1 MYAPERQQEIL
12 RLARDGGRV
21 DVVSLAEEFQ
31 VTAETIRRDL
41 KALDRA
47 GLVQRVHGGA
57 IPAGRLDFEPD
68 LAERESTAADE
79 KDRIAQA
86 ALAELPIDGTV
97 VLDAGTTV
105 ARLAAAI
112 PLEATLTAVTHSL
125 PIAARL
131 ADHPG
136 IQLHLV
142 GGRVRHRT
150 RAAVDA
156 WALRAY
162 GEIRAD
168 VLFVAAN
175 GFSPARGLT
184 TPDLAEAAVKRA
196 AMAAARR
203 VVLLADSSKCGQE
216 HFARFGALS
225 DVDLLITDSGL
236 SAEDALA
243 IERDGTEVLRV
254 PGAGAGAGAGGGTGG
269 GTAASAGNA
278 TAASAGDAMGG
289 TAGNAP
295 GQAAVNGSVAGRG
308 AGRKA
313 RA

>member
-21 DVVSLAEEFQ
+21 DVISLAEEFQ

-47 GLVQRVHGGA
+47 GLVRRVHGGA

-79 KDRIAQA
+79 KDRIAKA
-86 ALAELPIDGTV
+86 ALAELPMQGTV
-97 VLDAGTTV
+97 ILDAGTTI
-105 ARLAAAI
+105 ARLAGII
-112 PLEATLTAVTHSL
+112 PLEAELTVVTHSL

-136 IQLHLV
+136 MQLHLV

-168 VLFVAAN
+168 VVFVAAN
-175 GFSPARGLT
+175 GFSAGHGLT

-196 AMAAARR
+196 AMTAARR
-203 VVLLADSSKCGQE
+203 VVLLADSAKHGQE

-225 DVDLLITDSGL
+225 DVDLLITDTGL
-236 SAEDALA
+236 SPEDATA
-243 IERDGTEVLRV
+243 MERGGMEVV
-254 PGAGAGAGAGGGTGG
+254 
-269 GTAASAGNA
+269 
-278 TAASAGDAMGG
+278 
-289 TAGNAP
+289 
-295 GQAAVNGSVAGRG
+295 
-308 AGRKA
+308 

>member
-21 DVVSLAEEFQ
+21 DVLSLAEEFK

-47 GLVQRVHGGA
+47 GLVRRVHGGA

-68 LAERESTAADE
+68 LAEREGTAADE
-79 KDRIAQA
+79 KDRIARA
-86 ALAELPIDGTV
+86 ALAELPAEGSV
-97 VLDAGTTV
+97 VLDAGSTV
-105 ARLAAAI
+105 ARLAAAL
-112 PLEATLTAVTHSL
+112 PLESTLTVVTHSL
-125 PIAARL
+125 PTAARL

-136 IQLHLV
+136 IQLHLI
-142 GGRVRHRT
+142 GGRVRQRT

-168 VLFVAAN
+168 VLFLAAN
-175 GFSPARGLT
+175 GFSAEAGLT

-196 AMAAARR
+196 AVAAARR
-203 VVLLADSSKCGQE
+203 VVLLADSAKHGQE
-216 HFARFGALS
+216 HFARFGDLT
-225 DVDLLITDSGL
+225 DVDLLITDTGL
-236 SAEDALA
+236 DPEDAAA
-243 IERDGTEVLRV
+243 IERAGTEV
-254 PGAGAGAGAGGGTGG
+254 
-269 GTAASAGNA
+269 
-278 TAASAGDAMGG
+278 
-289 TAGNAP
+289 
-295 GQAAVNGSVAGRG
+295 
-308 AGRKA
+308 A

>member
-21 DVVSLAEEFQ
+21 DVLSLAEEFQ

-47 GLVQRVHGGA
+47 GLVRRVHGGA

-68 LAERESTAADE
+68 LAEREGTSAGE
-79 KDRIAQA
+79 KDRIAKA
-86 ALAELPIDGTV
+86 ALTELPAEGTMI
-97 VLDAGTTV
+97 LDAGTTV
-105 ARLAAAI
+105 ARLAAAL
-112 PLEATLTAVTHSL
+112 PLEAELTVVTHSL
-125 PIAARL
+125 PIGARL

-136 IQLHLV
+136 MQLHLI

-168 VLFVAAN
+168 VLFLAAN
-175 GFSPARGLT
+175 GFSAEHGLT

-196 AMAAARR
+196 AVAAARR
-203 VVLLADSSKCGQE
+203 VVLLADSAKHGQE
-216 HFARFGALS
+216 HFARFADLS
-225 DVDLLITDSGL
+225 DVDLLITDSAL
-236 SAEDALA
+236 SPEDAAA
-243 IERDGTEVLRV
+243 IERGGSEVV
-254 PGAGAGAGAGGGTGG
+254 
-269 GTAASAGNA
+269 
-278 TAASAGDAMGG
+278 
-289 TAGNAP
+289 
-295 GQAAVNGSVAGRG
+295 
-308 AGRKA
+308 

>member
-12 RLARDGGRV
+12 RLAREGGRV
-21 DVVSLAEEFQ
+21 EVLSLADEFQ

-47 GLVQRVHGGA
+47 GLVRRVHGGA

-79 KDRIAQA
+79 KDRIARA
-86 ALAELPIDGTV
+86 ALAELPEDGSV
-97 VLDAGTTV
+97 ILDAGSTV
-105 ARLAAAI
+105 ARLAAAF
-112 PLEATLTAVTHSL
+112 PLECSLTVVTHAL
-125 PIAARL
+125 PAAARL

-136 IQLHLV
+136 IDLHLV

-168 VLFVAAN
+168 VVFLGTN
-175 GFSPARGLT
+175 GFSAGSGLT

-196 AMAAARR
+196 VVAAARR
-203 VVLLADSSKCGQE
+203 VVLLADSAKYGEE
-216 HFARFGALS
+216 HFARFAGLA
-225 DVDLLITDSGL
+225 DVHLLITDSGL
-236 SAEDALA
+236 SPEDAA
-243 IERDGTEVLRV
+243 AVEAAGTEVVR
-254 PGAGAGAGAGGGTGG
+254 T
-269 GTAASAGNA
+269 
-278 TAASAGDAMGG
+278 
-289 TAGNAP
+289 
-295 GQAAVNGSVAGRG
+295 
-308 AGRKA
+308 
-313 RA
+313 

>member
-1 MYAPERQQEIL
+1 MYAAERQQEIL
-12 RLARDGGRV
+12 RLARDSGRV

-41 KALDRA
+41 TALDRA
-47 GLVQRVHGGA
+47 GLLRRVHGGA

-68 LAERESTAADE
+68 LAERESTAADQ
-79 KDRIAQA
+79 KDRIAKA
-86 ALAELPIDGTV
+86 ALAELPTEGTLI
-97 VLDAGTTV
+97 LDAGSTV
-105 ARLAAAI
+105 ARIAAAI
-112 PLEATLTAVTHSL
+112 PAASSLTVVTHSL

-168 VLFVAAN
+168 VTVVAAN
-175 GFSPARGLT
+175 GFSVEYGLT

-196 AMAAARR
+196 AVAAARR
-203 VVLLADSSKCGQE
+203 AVLVADSSKYGQE
-216 HFARFGALS
+216 HFARFGALH

-236 SAEDALA
+236 SPEDAGDV
-243 IERDGTEVLRV
+243 ERAGTEVV
-254 PGAGAGAGAGGGTGG
+254 
-269 GTAASAGNA
+269 
-278 TAASAGDAMGG
+278 
-289 TAGNAP
+289 
-295 GQAAVNGSVAGRG
+295 
-308 AGRKA
+308 

>member
-12 RLARDGGRV
+12 RLARDSGRV
-21 DVVSLAEEFQ
+21 DVVSLAVQFQ

-41 KALDRA
+41 KTLDRA
-47 GLVQRVHGGA
+47 GVVRRVHGGA
-57 IPAGRLDFEPD
+57 IPVGRLDFEPD
-68 LAERESTAADE
+68 LAERETTAADE
-79 KDRIAQA
+79 KDRIARA
-86 ALAELPIDGTV
+86 ALAELPDEGTMIV
-97 VLDAGTTV
+97 DAGSTV
-105 ARLAAAI
+105 ALFAAAL
-112 PLEATLTAVTHSL
+112 PVEFSLTVVTHSL
-125 PIAARL
+125 PTAARL

-162 GEIRAD
+162 SEIRAD

-175 GFSPARGLT
+175 GFSTEHGLT

-203 VVLLADSSKCGQE
+203 VVLLADSSKHGQE
-216 HFARFGALS
+216 HFARFGGLN

-236 SAEDALA
+236 SPEDALA
-243 IERDGTEVLRV
+243 IERGGTEVV
-254 PGAGAGAGAGGGTGG
+254 
-269 GTAASAGNA
+269 
-278 TAASAGDAMGG
+278 
-289 TAGNAP
+289 
-295 GQAAVNGSVAGRG
+295 
-308 AGRKA
+308 

>member
-21 DVVSLAEEFQ
+21 DVLSLAEEFQ

-47 GLVQRVHGGA
+47 GLVRRVHGGA

-68 LAERESTAADE
+68 LAEREGTSADE
-79 KDRIAQA
+79 KDRIAKA
-86 ALAELPIDGTV
+86 ALAELPAEGSVI
-97 VLDAGTTV
+97 LDAGSTV
-105 ARLAAAI
+105 ARLAASL
-112 PLEATLTAVTHSL
+112 PLESTFTVVTHGL
-125 PIAARL
+125 PTAARL

-136 IQLHLV
+136 IQLHLI
-142 GGRVRHRT
+142 GGRVRSRT

-168 VLFVAAN
+168 VLFLATN
-175 GFSPARGLT
+175 GFSAEAGLT

-196 AMAAARR
+196 AIGAARR
-203 VVLLADSSKCGQE
+203 VVLLADSTKHGQE
-216 HFARFGALS
+216 HFARFGDLG

-236 SAEDALA
+236 SPEDAAA
-243 IERDGTEVLRV
+243 IEGGGTEVV
-254 PGAGAGAGAGGGTGG
+254 
-269 GTAASAGNA
+269 
-278 TAASAGDAMGG
+278 
-289 TAGNAP
+289 
-295 GQAAVNGSVAGRG
+295 
-308 AGRKA
+308 

>member
-47 GLVQRVHGGA
+47 GLIRRVHGGA

-79 KDRIAQA
+79 KDRIARA
-86 ALAELPIDGTV
+86 ALAELPAEGTV
-97 VLDAGTTV
+97 ILDAGSTV
-105 ARLAAAI
+105 ARMAAAI
-112 PLEATLTAVTHSL
+112 PPEATLTVVTHSL

-136 IQLHLV
+136 IQLHIV

-168 VLFVAAN
+168 VAVVAAN
-175 GFSPARGLT
+175 GFSVEHGLT

-196 AMAAARR
+196 ALTAARR
-203 VVLLADSSKCGQE
+203 VVLLADSSKYAQE
-216 HFARFGALS
+216 HFARFGALG
-225 DVDLLITDSGL
+225 DVDLLITDTGL
-236 SAEDALA
+236 TPEDAGD
-243 IERDGTEVLRV
+243 IERAGTEVV
-254 PGAGAGAGAGGGTGG
+254 
-269 GTAASAGNA
+269 
-278 TAASAGDAMGG
+278 
-289 TAGNAP
+289 
-295 GQAAVNGSVAGRG
+295 
-308 AGRKA
+308 

>member
-12 RLARDGGRV
+12 RLARDSGRV
-21 DVVSLAEEFQ
+21 DVVSLAEAFE

-47 GLVQRVHGGA
+47 GLVRRVHGGA

-68 LAERESTAADE
+68 LAERETTAADE
-79 KDRIAQA
+79 KDRIAKA
-86 ALAELPIDGTV
+86 ALAELPVGGTLIV
-97 VLDAGTTV
+97 DAGSTL
-105 ARLAAAI
+105 ARLAGSLPA
-112 PLEATLTAVTHSL
+112 EVSLTVVTHSL

-162 GEIRAD
+162 AEIRAD

-175 GFSPARGLT
+175 GFSPEHGLT

-196 AMAAARR
+196 AVAAARR
-203 VVLLADSSKCGQE
+203 VVLLADSSKHGQE
-216 HFARFGALS
+216 HFARFGDLS
-225 DVDLLITDSGL
+225 DVDLLITDTGL
-236 SAEDALA
+236 DPQDAAA
-243 IERDGTEVLRV
+243 IERGGTEVV
-254 PGAGAGAGAGGGTGG
+254 
-269 GTAASAGNA
+269 
-278 TAASAGDAMGG
+278 
-289 TAGNAP
+289 
-295 GQAAVNGSVAGRG
+295 
-308 AGRKA
+308 

>member
-12 RLARDGGRV
+12 RLARDVGRV

-47 GLVQRVHGGA
+47 GLLRRVHGGA

-79 KDRIAQA
+79 KDRIARA
-86 ALAELPIDGTV
+86 ALAELPAEGTV
-97 VLDAGTTV
+97 ILDAGSTV
-105 ARLAAAI
+105 ARMAAAI
-112 PLEATLTAVTHSL
+112 PRETSLTVVTHSL

-136 IQLHLV
+136 IQLHIV

-168 VLFVAAN
+168 VAVVAAN
-175 GFSPARGLT
+175 GFSAEHGLT

-196 AMAAARR
+196 ALSAARR
-203 VVLLADSSKCGQE
+203 VVLLADSSKFAQE
-216 HFARFGALS
+216 HFARFGALG
-225 DVDLLITDSGL
+225 DVDLLITDTGL
-236 SAEDALA
+236 TPEDAA
-243 IERDGTEVLRV
+243 GIERAGTEVV
-254 PGAGAGAGAGGGTGG
+254 
-269 GTAASAGNA
+269 
-278 TAASAGDAMGG
+278 
-289 TAGNAP
+289 
-295 GQAAVNGSVAGRG
+295 
-308 AGRKA
+308 

>member
-21 DVVSLAEEFQ
+21 DVLSLAEEFQ

-41 KALDRA
+41 KSLDRA
-47 GLVQRVHGGA
+47 GLVRRVHGGA
-57 IPAGRLDFEPD
+57 IPVGRLDFEPD
-68 LAERESTAADE
+68 LAEREYTSADE
-79 KDRIAQA
+79 KDRIAKA
-86 ALAELPIDGTV
+86 ALAELPTDGTLI
-97 VLDAGTTV
+97 LDAGTTV

-112 PLEATLTAVTHSL
+112 PLDATLTVVTHSL

-156 WALRAY
+156 WALRVY

-175 GFSPARGLT
+175 GFSPAHGLT
-184 TPDLAEAAVKRA
+184 TPDLAESAVKRA
-196 AMAAARR
+196 AIAAARR
-203 VVLLADSSKCGQE
+203 VVLLADSAKHAQE
-216 HFARFGALS
+216 HFARFGDLT
-225 DVDLLITDSGL
+225 DVDLLITDQALGDEET
-236 SAEDALA
+236 AE
-243 IERDGTEVLRV
+243 IENAGTEVV
-254 PGAGAGAGAGGGTGG
+254 
-269 GTAASAGNA
+269 
-278 TAASAGDAMGG
+278 
-289 TAGNAP
+289 
-295 GQAAVNGSVAGRG
+295 
-308 AGRKA
+308 

>member
-21 DVVSLAEEFQ
+21 DVLSLAEEFQ

-41 KALDRA
+41 KALARA
-47 GLVQRVHGGA
+47 GLVRRVHGGA
-57 IPAGRLDFEPD
+57 IPVGRLDFEPD
-68 LAERESTAADE
+68 LAERETTAADE
-79 KDRIAQA
+79 KDRIARA
-86 ALAELPIDGTV
+86 ALAELPPEGTV
-97 VLDAGTTV
+97 ILDAGTTV
-105 ARLAAAI
+105 ARLAAAV
-112 PLEATLTAVTHSL
+112 PLEASLTVVTHSL

-175 GFSPARGLT
+175 GFSAEHGLT

-196 AMAAARR
+196 AVGAARR
-203 VVLLADSSKCGQE
+203 VVLLADSGKHGQE
-216 HFARFGALS
+216 HFARFGGLGE
-225 DVDLLITDSGL
+225 VDLLVTDSGL
-236 SAEDALA
+236 SPQDAAA
-243 IERDGTEVLRV
+243 IERGGTEVV
-254 PGAGAGAGAGGGTGG
+254 
-269 GTAASAGNA
+269 
-278 TAASAGDAMGG
+278 
-289 TAGNAP
+289 
-295 GQAAVNGSVAGRG
+295 
-308 AGRKA
+308 

>member
-21 DVVSLAEEFQ
+21 DVLSLAEEFQ

-41 KALDRA
+41 KTLDRA
-47 GLVQRVHGGA
+47 GLVRRVHGGA

-68 LAERESTAADE
+68 VAEREGTAADE
-79 KDRIAQA
+79 KDRIARL
-86 ALAELPIDGTV
+86 ALAELPEEGTV
-97 VLDAGTTV
+97 ILDAGTTV
-105 ARLAAAI
+105 ARLAAAV
-112 PLEATLTAVTHSL
+112 PLESTLTVVTHGL
-125 PIAARL
+125 PVAARL

-168 VLFVAAN
+168 VLFLAAN
-175 GFSPARGLT
+175 GFSAEHGLT

-196 AMAAARR
+196 AVGAARR
-203 VVLLADSSKCGQE
+203 VVLLADSAKYGQE
-216 HFARFGALS
+216 HFARFGDLG
-225 DVDLLITDSGL
+225 DVDVLITDSGL
-236 SAEDALA
+236 SDGDAA
-243 IERDGTEVLRV
+243 TIEKGGTEVV
-254 PGAGAGAGAGGGTGG
+254 
-269 GTAASAGNA
+269 
-278 TAASAGDAMGG
+278 
-289 TAGNAP
+289 
-295 GQAAVNGSVAGRG
+295 
-308 AGRKA
+308 

>member
-12 RLARDGGRV
+12 RLAREGGRV
-21 DVVSLAEEFQ
+21 DVLSLAEEFQ

-41 KALDRA
+41 KGLDRA
-47 GLVQRVHGGA
+47 GLLRRVHGGA
-57 IPAGRLDFEPD
+57 IPAGRLGFEPD

-79 KDRIAQA
+79 KDRIAKA
-86 ALAELPIDGTV
+86 ALAELPTDGTMI
-97 VLDAGTTV
+97 LDAGSTV
-105 ARLAAAI
+105 ARLAGAL
-112 PLEATLTAVTHSL
+112 PLEAMLTVVTHSL

-156 WALRAY
+156 WALRSY

-168 VLFVAAN
+168 ILFVAAN
-175 GFSPARGLT
+175 GFSAEHGLT

-196 AMAAARR
+196 AIRAARR
-203 VVLLADSSKCGQE
+203 VVLLADSSKHGQE
-216 HFARFGALS
+216 HFARFGDLG

-236 SAEDALA
+236 SPEHATAM
-243 IERDGTEVLRV
+243 ERGGTEVV
-254 PGAGAGAGAGGGTGG
+254 
-269 GTAASAGNA
+269 
-278 TAASAGDAMGG
+278 
-289 TAGNAP
+289 
-295 GQAAVNGSVAGRG
+295 
-308 AGRKA
+308 

>member
-47 GLVQRVHGGA
+47 GLLRRVHGGA

-79 KDRIAQA
+79 KDRIARA
-86 ALAELPIDGTV
+86 ALAELPAEGTLI
-97 VLDAGTTV
+97 LDAGSTV
-105 ARLAAAI
+105 ARMAAAI
-112 PLEATLTAVTHSL
+112 PPDASLTVVTHSL

-136 IQLHLV
+136 IQLHIV

-168 VLFVAAN
+168 VAVVAAN
-175 GFSPARGLT
+175 GFSVEHGLT

-196 AMAAARR
+196 ALTAARR
-203 VVLLADSSKCGQE
+203 VVLLADSSKYAQE
-216 HFARFGALS
+216 HFARFGALG
-225 DVDLLITDSGL
+225 DVDLLITDRGL
-236 SAEDALA
+236 TPEDAGD
-243 IERDGTEVLRV
+243 IERAGTEVV
-254 PGAGAGAGAGGGTGG
+254 
-269 GTAASAGNA
+269 
-278 TAASAGDAMGG
+278 
-289 TAGNAP
+289 
-295 GQAAVNGSVAGRG
+295 
-308 AGRKA
+308 

>member
-1 MYAPERQQEIL
+1 MYAPERQQQIL

-47 GLVQRVHGGA
+47 GLVRRVHGGA

-68 LAERESTAADE
+68 LAERETTAADE
-79 KDRIAQA
+79 KDRIARA
-86 ALAELPIDGTV
+86 ALAELPADGTV
-97 VLDAGTTV
+97 IVDAGSTA
-105 ARLAAAI
+105 ARLAGFLPVDAS
-112 PLEATLTAVTHSL
+112 LTVVTHSL

-162 GEIRAD
+162 AEIRAD

-175 GFSPARGLT
+175 GFSTEYGLT

-196 AMAAARR
+196 AVAAARR
-203 VVLLADSSKCGQE
+203 VVLLADSSKHGQE
-216 HFARFGALS
+216 HFARFGDLS
-225 DVDLLITDSGL
+225 DVDLLITDTGL
-236 SAEDALA
+236 SPQDAAA
-243 IERDGTEVLRV
+243 IERGGTEV
-254 PGAGAGAGAGGGTGG
+254 
-269 GTAASAGNA
+269 
-278 TAASAGDAMGG
+278 
-289 TAGNAP
+289 
-295 GQAAVNGSVAGRG
+295 
-308 AGRKA
+308 A

>member
-21 DVVSLAEEFQ
+21 DVLSLAEEFQ

-47 GLVQRVHGGA
+47 GLVRRVHGGA

-68 LAERESTAADE
+68 LAERESTSADE
-79 KDRIAQA
+79 KDRIAKA
-86 ALAELPIDGTV
+86 ALTELPAEGTMI
-97 VLDAGTTV
+97 LDAGTTV
-105 ARLAAAI
+105 ARLAAAL
-112 PLEATLTAVTHSL
+112 PLEADLTVVTHSL

-136 IQLHLV
+136 MQLHLI

-168 VLFVAAN
+168 ILFVAAN
-175 GFSPARGLT
+175 GFSAEHGLT

-203 VVLLADSSKCGQE
+203 VVLLADSAKHGQE
-216 HFARFGALS
+216 HFARFGDLG

-236 SAEDALA
+236 SPDDAAA
-243 IERDGTEVLRV
+243 IERGGTEVV
-254 PGAGAGAGAGGGTGG
+254 
-269 GTAASAGNA
+269 
-278 TAASAGDAMGG
+278 
-289 TAGNAP
+289 
-295 GQAAVNGSVAGRG
+295 
-308 AGRKA
+308 

>member
-21 DVVSLAEEFQ
+21 DVLSLAEEFQ

-41 KALDRA
+41 KTLDRA
-47 GLVQRVHGGA
+47 GLVRRVHGGA

-68 LAERESTAADE
+68 VAEREGTAADE
-79 KDRIAQA
+79 KDRIARL
-86 ALAELPIDGTV
+86 ALPELPEEGTV
-97 VLDAGTTV
+97 ILDAGTTV
-105 ARLAAAI
+105 ARLAAVV
-112 PLEATLTAVTHSL
+112 PLESTLTVVTHGL
-125 PIAARL
+125 PVAARL

-168 VLFVAAN
+168 VLFLAAN
-175 GFSPARGLT
+175 GFSAEHGLT

-196 AMAAARR
+196 AVGAARR
-203 VVLLADSSKCGQE
+203 VVLLADSAKYGQE
-216 HFARFGALS
+216 HFARFGDLG
-225 DVDLLITDSGL
+225 DVDVLITDSGL
-236 SAEDALA
+236 SDGDAA
-243 IERDGTEVLRV
+243 RIEKGGTEVV
-254 PGAGAGAGAGGGTGG
+254 
-269 GTAASAGNA
+269 
-278 TAASAGDAMGG
+278 
-289 TAGNAP
+289 
-295 GQAAVNGSVAGRG
+295 
-308 AGRKA
+308 

>member
-21 DVVSLAEEFQ
+21 DVLSLAEEFQ

-41 KALDRA
+41 KTLDRA
-47 GLVQRVHGGA
+47 GLLRRVHGGA

-86 ALAELPIDGTV
+86 AVAELPDQGTMI
-97 VLDAGTTV
+97 LDAGSTV
-105 ARLAAAI
+105 ARLAGDL
-112 PLEATLTAVTHSL
+112 PLEATLTVVTHSL

-162 GEIRAD
+162 AEIRAD

-175 GFSPARGLT
+175 GFSAEHGLT

-196 AMAAARR
+196 AIRAARR
-203 VVLLADSSKCGQE
+203 VVLLADSSKHGQE
-216 HFARFGALS
+216 HFARFGDLS

-236 SAEDALA
+236 SPEAATD
-243 IERDGTEVLRV
+243 IERGGTEVV
-254 PGAGAGAGAGGGTGG
+254 
-269 GTAASAGNA
+269 
-278 TAASAGDAMGG
+278 
-289 TAGNAP
+289 
-295 GQAAVNGSVAGRG
+295 
-308 AGRKA
+308 

>member
-41 KALDRA
+41 KTLDRA
-47 GLVQRVHGGA
+47 GLLRRVHGGA
-57 IPAGRLDFEPD
+57 LPAGRLDFEPD

-79 KDRIAQA
+79 KDRIARA
-86 ALAELPIDGTV
+86 ALAELPADGTV
-97 VLDAGTTV
+97 ILDAGSTV
-105 ARLAAAI
+105 ARLAAAV
-112 PLEATLTAVTHSL
+112 PPGATLTVVTHSL
-125 PIAARL
+125 PTAARL

-168 VLFVAAN
+168 AAFVAAN
-175 GFSPARGLT
+175 GFSAAHGLT

-196 AMAAARR
+196 AVAAARR
-203 VVLLADSSKCGQE
+203 VVLLADSTKHGQE
-216 HFARFGALS
+216 HFARFGALA

-236 SAEDALA
+236 SPDDAAA
-243 IERDGTEVLRV
+243 IEQGGPEVV
-254 PGAGAGAGAGGGTGG
+254 
-269 GTAASAGNA
+269 
-278 TAASAGDAMGG
+278 
-289 TAGNAP
+289 
-295 GQAAVNGSVAGRG
+295 
-308 AGRKA
+308 

>member
-47 GLVQRVHGGA
+47 GLLRRVHGGA

-68 LAERESTAADE
+68 LAERETTAADE
-79 KDRIAQA
+79 KDRIAKA
-86 ALAELPIDGTV
+86 ALAELPEEGTMI
-97 VLDAGTTV
+97 LDAGTTV
-105 ARLAAAI
+105 ARLAGAL
-112 PLEATLTAVTHSL
+112 PLEASLTVVTHSL

-136 IQLHLV
+136 VQLHLI

-168 VLFVAAN
+168 VVFLAAN
-175 GFSPARGLT
+175 GFSAEHGLT

-196 AMAAARR
+196 ALAAARR
-203 VVLLADSSKCGQE
+203 VVLLADSAKHGQE
-216 HFARFGALS
+216 HFARFGGL
-225 DVDLLITDSGL
+225 DEVDLLITDSGL
-236 SAEDALA
+236 SPEDATA
-243 IERDGTEVLRV
+243 IERVGGTEVV
-254 PGAGAGAGAGGGTGG
+254 
-269 GTAASAGNA
+269 
-278 TAASAGDAMGG
+278 
-289 TAGNAP
+289 
-295 GQAAVNGSVAGRG
+295 
-308 AGRKA
+308 